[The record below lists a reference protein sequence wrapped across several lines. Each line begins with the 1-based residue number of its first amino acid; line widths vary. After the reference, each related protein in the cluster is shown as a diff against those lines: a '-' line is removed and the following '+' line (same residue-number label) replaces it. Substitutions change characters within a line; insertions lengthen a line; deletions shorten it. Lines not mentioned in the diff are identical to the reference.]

1 MKNGELLRHYQ
12 TESEDIKNRKI
23 SEKHNRLNDERNEMQ
38 QVQTQ
43 LDLEK
48 SNQLQNKLNNMNAQR
63 VEYEKYVTEK
73 TMTRQKSGDFRKKT
87 SDVSGTFK
95 IGGENREIKKK
106 NYDEYNSNLV
116 INPTKNNHNQNENK
130 TPQIDTYNHNR
141 YPSPIYSNNQV
152 RNRGQGLI

>member
-1 MKNGELLRHYQ
+1 
-12 TESEDIKNRKI
+12 
-23 SEKHNRLNDERNEMQ
+23 MQ

-106 NYDEYNSNLV
+106 IMTNIIL
-116 INPTKNNHNQNENK
+116 TFK
-130 TPQIDTYNHNR
+130 
-141 YPSPIYSNNQV
+141 
-152 RNRGQGLI
+152 